1 MKALTLAA
9 ALLTFAAAAPV
20 FAADAQPAT
29 ETVAQ
34 SASMSAN
41 MSMQEAQTTQPAAKS
56 RAQVYQELLQAEK
69 SGELQRLNSTL
80 YAN

>member
-9 ALLTFAAAAPV
+9 ALVTMVAAAPV
-20 FAADAQPAT
+20 FAADAQPGT

-34 SASMSAN
+34 SASMSGN
-41 MSMQEAQTTQPAAKS
+41 MSMSEAQTVQPAAKS